1 MNSTPGRLDVDVLVV
16 GAGFAGMYALKNFRD
31 RGFSVAL
38 LERGNDVGGTWY
50 WNRYPGARCDIESAY
65 YSYSFSS
72 DLQQEWN
79 WSEKYATQPEI
90 LAYLKHVAD
99 RFSLRED
106 IRFGEEVV
114 SAAFQDDDAR
124 WLVRTASGL
133 AARARFVVMATGCLS
148 TSKLPEIPGIED
160 FAGEIY
166 HTSSWPLEGVD
177 LTGKTVGLIGTGS
190 SGIQATPLLAQ
201 QAEHLTVFQRT
212 PNFSVPA
219 RNSPLDPDEWKS
231 VKERYPDLREISRHS
246 ASGSVPLPILPV
258 PAMSVTEEER
268 NARYEERWRVG
279 GMKFLQ
285 VFSDTLSD
293 ADANASAADFI
304 RAKIDEIVHDPEAAR
319 LLKPTDHYVGTK
331 RICTDTDYYE
341 TFNRDNVSLVDVK
354 SAPIRSIS
362 SIGVVTEKA
371 EYPLDVIVFA
381 TGFDAMTGALLRPD
395 IRGAGGE
402 SLRQKW
408 EQGPRTYL
416 GLATAGFPN
425 LFMVTGPGSPAVLSN
440 MVTSIE
446 QHVDWIAEHF
456 EYLRGNELARTEAA
470 KAAEDEWV
478 EHVNAVAEAT
488 LYAHASSWYTGANVP
503 GKPRVFMPYV
513 AGVGAY
519 RDKCDEVAAAEYAG
533 FLVS

>member
-1 MNSTPGRLDVDVLVV
+1 MTSTPEQIDVDVLVV
-16 GAGFAGMYALKNFRD
+16 GAGFAGMYALKKLRD
-31 RGFSVAL
+31 RGFSVAV
-38 LERGNDVGGTWY
+38 LERGDEVGGTWY

-72 DLQQEWN
+72 DLQQEWE

-106 IRFGEEVV
+106 IRFGEEVI
-114 SAAFQDDDAR
+114 SAEFQDDESR
-124 WLVRTASGL
+124 WLVRTGSGL
-133 AARARFVVMATGCLS
+133 VARARFVVMATGCLS
-148 TSKLPEIPGIED
+148 TAKLPEIPGIED

-177 LTGKTVGLIGTGS
+177 LAGKTVGLIGTGS

-201 QAEHLTVFQRT
+201 QAAHLTVFQRT

-219 RNSPLDPDEWKS
+219 RNSPLDPDEWKAI
-231 VKERYPDLREISRHS
+231 KERYPELREISRHS
-246 ASGSVPLPILPV
+246 ASGSVPLPIVPV

-268 NARYEERWRVG
+268 NARYEERWRIG

-293 ADANASAADFI
+293 AEANASAADFI
-304 RAKIDEIVHDPEAAR
+304 RRKIDEIVHDPAVAQ

-354 SAPIRSIS
+354 SAPISRIS
-362 SIGVVTEKA
+362 AAGVVTEQA
-371 EYPLDVIVFA
+371 EYPLDVLVFA

-408 EQGPRTYL
+408 EHGPRTYL

-446 QHVDWIAEHF
+446 QHVEWISDHL
-456 EYLRGNELARTEAA
+456 EYLRGNELERTEPA
-470 KAAEDEWV
+470 KPAEDEWV
-478 EHVNAVAEAT
+478 EHVNAVADAT
-488 LYAHASSWYTGANVP
+488 LYAQANSWYTGANVP

-519 RDKCDEVAAAEYAG
+519 RDKCDAVAAAEYEG